1 MVSKNQLKFLKS
13 LNLSKFRNKNNM
25 FIVEGWRSIQDFINS
40 DHKLVSIFATSSW
53 INLNS
58 NVKNIIQIN
67 QEDLNKVS
75 SLKNPNQVLAIFE
88 KKKIKSLSNVNF
100 KKIVVF
106 LENISN
112 PGNLG
117 TIIRT
122 CDWFGLN
129 TIVCSENSVDVYNP
143 KVIQS
148 SMGSLSRVN
157 VVYSSTDLFLSFIN
171 KKKVVKLVA
180 DLEGENVLSMGK
192 ISSGVLFFGN
202 ESKGIS
208 EKIKKHS
215 FKKITIPKKVS
226 NCESLNLSVSF
237 GIILSKILN

>member
-1 MVSKNQLKFLKS
+1 MISKNQLKFLRS
-13 LNLSKFRNKNNM
+13 LNQSKFRNKNNM
-25 FIVEGWRSIQDFINS
+25 FIVEGWRSIQDFISS
-40 DHKLVSIFATSSW
+40 DYKLVSIFATSRW
-53 INLNS
+53 INLNKS
-58 NVKNIIQIN
+58 IKKIIQIN
-67 QEDLNKVS
+67 QEDLKKIS
-75 SLKNPNQVLAIFE
+75 SLKNPNQVIAIFE
-88 KKKIKSLSNVNF
+88 KKNIESFKKVNF
-100 KKIVVF
+100 NKVVVF

-117 TIIRT
+117 SIIRT

-129 TIVCSENSVDVYNP
+129 TIVCSENSVDIYNP

-171 KKKVVKLVA
+171 KKKVIKLVA
-180 DLEGENVLSMGK
+180 DLEGENVFSISK

-202 ESKGIS
+202 EAKGIS

-215 FKKITIPKKVS
+215 FKKITIPKKIS
-226 NCESLNLSVSF
+226 RCESLNLSVSF
-237 GIILSKILN
+237 GIILSKLLK

>member
-1 MVSKNQLKFLKS
+1 MISKNQLKFLKS
-13 LNLSKFRNKNNM
+13 LNQSKFRNKNNM

-40 DHKLVSIFATSSW
+40 DYKLVSIFATISW
-53 INLNS
+53 INLN
-58 NVKNIIQIN
+58 NNFKNAIEIN
-67 QEDLNKVS
+67 QKDLKRIS

-88 KKKIKSLSNVNF
+88 KKNTITLNEVNF

-117 TIIRT
+117 SVIRT

-129 TIVCSENSVDVYNP
+129 TIICSENSVNIYNP

-157 VVYSSTDLFLSFIN
+157 VIYSNTDLFLSFIN
-171 KKKVVKLVA
+171 KKKVIKFVA
-180 DLEGENVLSMGK
+180 DLQGENVFSMSK

-208 EKIKKHS
+208 EKIKKQGYN
-215 FKKITIPKKVS
+215 KITIPKNIS
-226 NCESLNLSVSF
+226 DCESLNLSVSF
-237 GIILSKILN
+237 GIILSKLLK